1 MALDLG
7 RVLWKGDISEKN
19 DTTLLFAESASRHL
33 VTVPPEN
40 RNRFEEIMT
49 GNCFASIGIV
59 TDEPELAITGLA
71 GSMVIKAGLVELKEA
86 WQKTLREL

>member
-1 MALDLG
+1 MSSQRSDLQTPLQSNRG
-7 RVLWKGDISEKN
+7 MKFSPV
-19 DTTLLFAESASRHL
+19 H
-33 VTVPPEN
+33 PEN
-40 RNRFEEIMT
+40 RQRFEEIMT

-71 GSMVIKAGLVELKEA
+71 GGMVIKADLAELKEA